1 MNGIVVNGFA
11 RTSTDSG
18 NTVPGFLDLASDI
31 AFGILL
37 ISFPTSQAAL
47 ERNAVRTRLATSRV
61 PATTGREE
69 RLLGRGG
76 GREAWRIRR
85 RSIDRTAWRDAP
97 AGAGRAR
104 P

>member
-47 ERNAVRTRLATSRV
+47 EGNAVPNPPGNKQGARDHRQ
-61 PATTGREE
+61 
-69 RLLGRGG
+69 GG
-76 GREAWRIRR
+76 TI
-85 RSIDRTAWRDAP
+85 
-97 AGAGRAR
+97 AR
-104 P
+104 PRWGPRSLADQAAEHRPDRVARRAG